1 MCDQKSA
8 GQAPFRPGRDMPR
21 LEVLNDAKSIRVHVE
36 KVVLRTRYQAL
47 GCISPGEWT
56 PEEFDSYHYLSLM
69 CLRRGVALR
78 LLVSRDSLDDAFV
91 LSYLG
96 RARKEGAHVRVTGS
110 PSGALLLSD
119 GWSAIVSN
127 RGRGRTEQ
135 AVFVEERGV
144 VAALSTLFHQ
154 AWEGA
159 SDLGAFVDRQVGL
172 QEEDRQL
179 LALIAGPG
187 KDVGRARELGVSLRT
202 FHRRVADLYER
213 LGVANR
219 AEATLAARDYRV
231 LAAEGDTSASQAV
244 LRDLDDFHAHVAH
257 PGTDTSTRL
266 D

>member
-1 MCDQKSA
+1 MA
-8 GQAPFRPGRDMPR
+8 R
-21 LEVLNDAKSIRVHVE
+21 LEVLNDAKSIRIRVE

-78 LLVSRDSLDDAFV
+78 LLVSRGSLDDAFV

-96 RARKEGAHVRVTGS
+96 RARREGAQVRVTDS

-119 GWSAIVSN
+119 GRSAIVSN
-127 RGRGRTEQ
+127 SGRGRAEE

-144 VAALSTLFHQ
+144 VATLSALFQQ

-159 SDLGAFVDRQVGL
+159 SDLRAFVDRQVGL

-179 LALIAGPG
+179 LALIVGPG

-219 AEATLAARDYRV
+219 AEAALAARDYRV
-231 LAAEGDTSASQAV
+231 LSAEGDDTVNGAPQAA
-244 LRDLDDFHAHVAH
+244 LRDLDDFRVHAAR
-257 PGTDTSTRL
+257 PGLDASGRL
-266 D
+266 G